1 MGLGGIPNQGK
12 NRFNGRKTL
21 EFPSSSDKGMIK
33 ILLTVIFQVEEEKF
47 LPWAWP
53 LFLVGVVASY
63 DQPSPFSI
71 DYSPECALVLKQSKG
86 SPFKRSL
93 DPGLSYISEFVPS
106 WQNENIDQTCIRY
119 EDINRA
125 LHEARRKFEEVP
137 WEIKDLSSVY
147 PKVNHISIPAEI
159 LLETVRILAHRFGL
173 STDAIAHGLPQI
185 DTSKTAIKEIC
196 PTFLQP
202 VKCEI
207 SRYRTL
213 SGMCNNLDNPSWGSA
228 RSAMI
233 RFIPPSYGDGISIPR
248 RAFDGS
254 PLPSPRVVSLVM
266 HHDVSEHDYGICNM
280 IAAWGQMLDHDL
292 TRAAPTIDT
301 RKRSI
306 ECCKTP
312 VDRRHY
318 NCYPVDIPQ
327 DDPFYKFFD
336 RRCMNFA
343 RSLAGMQPGCR
354 LGPRWQTN
362 AISAYIDGNF
372 IYGSNEEVASRLR
385 EFKGGRLKTSPL
397 YRNLGLKDLLP
408 MKTVDPDLGCIARP
422 RNMYCFD
429 AGDDRVNEQLQL
441 AVMHIVIMR
450 EHNRL
455 ADGLYHVNPH
465 WDDETLYQ
473 EARHILS
480 AQLQHITYN
489 EFLPMV
495 LGHQTV
501 KKYDLQPLT
510 KGYYSGYSTKI
521 NAGIRAAFQS
531 SAFRFGHSILPDVT
545 ERYNKFHERIEAIR
559 LSRQL
564 LQPYDLYKPGI
575 VDTFIL
581 GLINQEAYRMD
592 PSISTE
598 VTNHLFEKP
607 GDNFGMDLAAV
618 NVQRA
623 REHGLP
629 GYNRYREYCGLPKVR
644 DFYDLAGI
652 IPNNTVHKYA
662 KLYKTV
668 DDIDLWSIGIAE
680 YPIPGAIVGP
690 TFACLIGE
698 QFANIR
704 RGDRFW
710 YENHGWPS
718 SFTPEQLQE
727 IRKVRLAR
735 ILCDNADEMLTVQY
749 NAMAMADPHT
759 NPRLDCGTDD
769 IPRLDLSKWRDTNYK
784 K

>member
-1 MGLGGIPNQGK
+1 
-12 NRFNGRKTL
+12 
-21 EFPSSSDKGMIK
+21 MI
-33 ILLTVIFQVEEEKF
+33 TRF
-47 LPWAWP
+47 LPWTW
-53 LFLVGVVASY
+53 LFLIASVASSY
-63 DQPSPFSI
+63 DQPSPYNI
-71 DYSPECALVLKQSKG
+71 DFSPECALVLKQSKG
-86 SPFKRSL
+86 HPYKRSL
-93 DPGLSYISEFVPS
+93 DVGLSYISQFLPS
-106 WQNENIDQTCIRY
+106 WQNETPDQTCIRY

-125 LHEARRKFEEVP
+125 LHEAKRKFGEEVP
-137 WEIKDLSSVY
+137 YEVKELSSVY
-147 PKVNHISIPAEI
+147 PKANQVSIPAEI

-173 STDAIAHGLPQI
+173 SQDAIAHGLPQI

-233 RFIPPSYGDGISIPR
+233 RFIPPNYGDGISIPR
-248 RAFDGS
+248 RSFDGS

-280 IAAWGQMLDHDL
+280 VAAWGQMLDHDL
-292 TRAAPTIDT
+292 TRAAPSLDASS
-301 RKRSI
+301 RSI
-306 ECCKTP
+306 ECCKTA
-312 VDRRHY
+312 VDKRHY

-327 DDPFYKFFD
+327 DDPFYKYFE

-343 RSLAGMQPGCR
+343 RSLAGLQPGCR
-354 LGPRWQTN
+354 LGPRWQIN
-362 AISAYIDGNF
+362 AVSANIDGNF
-372 IYGSNEEVASRLR
+372 IYGSNEETASRLR
-385 EFKGGRLKTSPL
+385 EFKGGRLKTTPL

-429 AGDDRVNEQLQL
+429 AGDNRVNEQLQL
-441 AVMHIVIMR
+441 AVMHIIMMR

-455 ADGLYHVNPH
+455 AEGLAHINPH

-480 AQLQHITYN
+480 AEIQQVTYN

-495 LGHQTV
+495 IGHQTM
-501 KKYDLQPLT
+501 KKYDLVPLK
-510 KGYYSGYSTKI
+510 KGYYDGYSPKI
-521 NAGIRAAFQS
+521 NGGIRAGFQ
-531 SAFRFGHSILPDVT
+531 AGAYRFGHSILPDVT
-545 ERYNKFHERIEAIR
+545 ERYNKFHERIVEKR
-559 LSRQL
+559 NDSVS
-564 LQPYDLYKPGI
+564 K
-575 VDTFIL
+575 
-581 GLINQEAYRMD
+581 
-592 PSISTE
+592 ISTSKDPLDISQQE
-598 VTNHLFEKP
+598 
-607 GDNFGMDLAAV
+607 MDLPQTSRHLSPVYFRERHSRNVAEKSEEVWKSHLHWPNIDDKKKALLHQRSV
-618 NVQRA
+618 N
-623 REHGLP
+623 
-629 GYNRYREYCGLPKVR
+629 
-644 DFYDLAGI
+644 
-652 IPNNTVHKYA
+652 
-662 KLYKTV
+662 
-668 DDIDLWSIGIAE
+668 DIDLWTIGIAE
-680 YPIPGAIVGP
+680 YPLPGAIVGP

-718 SFTPEQLQE
+718 TFSPEQLQE
-727 IRKVRLAR
+727 IRKLRLAR

-749 NAMAMADPHT
+749 SVFAMADPHS

>member
-1 MGLGGIPNQGK
+1 M
-12 NRFNGRKTL
+12 
-21 EFPSSSDKGMIK
+21 
-33 ILLTVIFQVEEEKF
+33 
-47 LPWAWP
+47 
-53 LFLVGVVASY
+53 
-63 DQPSPFSI
+63 SI
-71 DYSPECALVLKQSKG
+71 
-86 SPFKRSL
+86 
-93 DPGLSYISEFVPS
+93 
-106 WQNENIDQTCIRY
+106 
-119 EDINRA
+119 
-125 LHEARRKFEEVP
+125 
-137 WEIKDLSSVY
+137 
-147 PKVNHISIPAEI
+147 
-159 LLETVRILAHRFGL
+159 FGL
-173 STDAIAHGLPQI
+173 SVDAIAHGLPQV

-233 RFIPPSYGDGISIPR
+233 RFIPPVYGDGISIPR
-248 RAFDGS
+248 RSFDGS

-266 HHDVSEHDYGICNM
+266 HHDVSEHDFGICNM

-292 TRAAPTIDT
+292 TRAAPSLDT
-301 RKRSI
+301 RSRSI

-312 VDRRHY
+312 ADKRHY

-343 RSLAGMQPGCR
+343 RSLAGLQPGCR
-354 LGPRWQTN
+354 LGPRWQIN

-372 IYGSNEEVASRLR
+372 IYGSNEEVNSRLR

-441 AVMHIVIMR
+441 AVMHVIMMR

-455 ADGLYHVNPH
+455 AEGLSHVNPH
-465 WDDETLYQ
+465 WDDETLFQ
-473 EARHILS
+473 EARRI
-480 AQLQHITYN
+480 
-489 EFLPMV
+489 F
-495 LGHQTV
+495 
-501 KKYDLQPLT
+501 
-510 KGYYSGYSTKI
+510 GYYNGYSPKI
-521 NAGIRAAFQS
+521 NGGIRSAFQA
-531 SAFRFGHSILPDVT
+531 SAYRFGHSLLPDVT
-545 ERYNKFHERIEAIR
+545 ERYNKFHERIESIR

-592 PSISTE
+592 PSITTE
-598 VTNHLFEKP
+598 VTNHLFENPVIISEWIWPQSMSREP
-607 GDNFGMDLAAV
+607 GSTVFQATTASGNTAD
-618 NVQRA
+618 
-623 REHGLP
+623 
-629 GYNRYREYCGLPKVR
+629 C
-644 DFYDLAGI
+644 
-652 IPNNTVHKYA
+652 PNSEITMSSPVSI
-662 KLYKTV
+662 
-668 DDIDLWSIGIAE
+668 DDIDLWTMVGIAE
-680 YPIPGAIVGP
+680 YPVPGAVVGP

-718 SFTPEQLQE
+718 TYSPE

-749 NAMAMADPHT
+749 NAMIMADPHT
-759 NPRLDCGTDD
+759 NPRLDCATDD
-769 IPRLDLSKWRDTNYK
+769 IPRLDFSKWRDTNYK